1 MILRISQDL
10 TSRKTIELKSVF
22 CMSLTTLR
30 QPAGHHNVF
39 FCIIGLRNVQECG
52 CDFYTSWPKCGD
64 ICINPYKCWC
74 GNKRMKNRSDIS
86 TSSEY
91 CCSDQSCTYKQDK
104 NYEVGTVRYAQFFLQ
119 NIKNSGT

>member
-1 MILRISQDL
+1 
-10 TSRKTIELKSVF
+10 
-22 CMSLTTLR
+22 MSLMLLLLM
-30 QPAGHHNVF
+30 VVS
-39 FCIIGLRNVQECG
+39 IIDSSYYGPNNTG